1 MTRFR
6 LIILLAFVGLMVG
19 VIAVLM
25 NQRSFAETLGK
36 VATTDKLELLFVQ
49 NGTAGTF
56 DGTRLTLEGVGPTM
70 FFTDRPNRIGGHMR
84 TARLISEW
92 GKGPDNFVE
101 NPPNASL
108 SIFQPGGIHTAL
120 VELYEPKLEGNTLS
134 YRIKVLGGEVPS
146 KFKEASL
153 FIDMFGRGAAFV
165 GGMAIGHAITR
176 ARQPTYVVQPTV
188 VTQPDYSYQAR
199 TPPPCV
205 CNCR

>member
-1 MTRFR
+1 MIT
-6 LIILLAFVGLMVG
+6 LLACGGLMVSVLA
-19 VIAVLM
+19 VIM
-25 NQRSFAETLGK
+25 NQRSFAETRGK
-36 VATTDKLELLFVQ
+36 VATTGKVELLFVQ
-49 NGTAGTF
+49 NGISGSF

-108 SIFQPGGIHTAL
+108 SIFHKGGVRNAL

-146 KFKEASL
+146 KFGEASL
-153 FIDMFGRGAAFV
+153 FIDMFGRGAAFI
-165 GGMAIGHAITR
+165 GGMAIGHAVSR
-176 ARQPTYVVQPTV
+176 ANQPTYVVQPTYV
-188 VTQPDYSYQAR
+188 AQPDYSYQAH
-199 TPPPCV
+199 TPAPCV
-205 CNCR
+205 CNCK